1 MYLKELTINNFRS
14 FESATLC
21 LQKDLT
27 ILVGENNSGKS
38 NAIDALRLLTPPL
51 SGRREIYCQQTD
63 IRIGGGTSFHLKAEY
78 DDLTDAQQALLL
90 TASKDTSMTGAIF
103 GLDYDETKGGFP
115 PRPNI
120 WAGNVGTTPEKGSHD
135 LIRHVYLPALR
146 DAKYALASGNP
157 TRVLALLKQFL
168 TDDDRDS
175 LVADAARTAS
185 HKSLQS
191 INTSVDA
198 GLDELTGGVRQQTA
212 MLGFSRNETLV
223 DIARDLRFS
232 LADKGISPEDLSL
245 SGHGYANLLYMATIA
260 VELEKVSSADLT
272 LFLVEEPEA
281 HLHPQLQ
288 SAVLAFLKE
297 RARKSREGASA
308 EGPHAGELQVI
319 VATHSP
325 NLTASVPSKS
335 LVFLRAIPSGASV
348 AAAPVEETMPAKRA
362 AAAPAPAR
370 VAAPAVPKTA
380 PKSAPEAKRSGEGP
394 KAVTNAA
401 TAAPDSRRESR
412 AISLSDLLL
421 NDDGSPDVIARRK
434 IDRYI
439 DVTKAAF
446 LFGGRVF
453 LVEGIAEA
461 LLVPVLAEKFVLND
475 DKQALRRFRSA
486 TFVPIEGVDFKPYVR
501 LLTTHKNGICIAD
514 KLVIVTD
521 GDGPKKE
528 DEETTAGEKRKIEC
542 NAIAKS
548 NGASDLYH
556 TFIND
561 YSLETELLMVGNGGL
576 MREAYLELHPN
587 SSAKWDRVVAKEGA
601 ELATEMHTLFKGI
614 RKGDYAQAL
623 AARIDDAETFN
634 VPKYLSDAIKAV
646 AS

>member
-1 MYLKELTINNFRS
+1 MYLKELTISNFRS
-14 FESATLC
+14 FSSATLC

-38 NAIDALRLLTPPL
+38 NAIDAMRLLTPPL

-63 IRIGGGTSFHLKAEY
+63 IRIGSGTSFELKAEY
-78 DDLTDAQQALLL
+78 DELNDAQQALFL
-90 TASKDTSMTGAIF
+90 TASKDRTMKGAVF
-103 GLDYDETKGGFP
+103 GLDYDESRGGFP
-115 PRPNI
+115 PRPKL
-120 WAGNVGTTPEKGSHD
+120 WAGGAGTAPEKGSHD

-146 DAKYALASGNP
+146 DAKYSLASGNP
-157 TRVLALLKQFL
+157 TRVLALLRQFL
-168 TDDDRDS
+168 TDDDREV
-175 LVADAARTAS
+175 LVRDAAREAS

-212 MLGFSRNETLV
+212 TLGFSRSETLI

-260 VELEKVSSADLT
+260 VELEKVNSADLT

-297 RARKSREGASA
+297 RARKSREGANSD
-308 EGPHAGELQVI
+308 GPHAGELQVI

-325 NLTASVPSKS
+325 NLTASVPSQNI
-335 LVFLRAIPSGASV
+335 VFLRAI
-348 AAAPVEETMPAKRA
+348 APQLANAEKPAEATMPAELPLEA
-362 AAAPAPAR
+362 AADVAPR
-370 VAAPAVPKTA
+370 AVPTTSKVNE
-380 PKSAPEAKRSGEGP
+380 P
-394 KAVTNAA
+394 AA
-401 TAAPDSRRESR
+401 ISDVRRESR

-421 NDDGSPDVIARRK
+421 KVDGSPDVMARRK

-461 LLVPVLAEKFVLND
+461 LLIPVLAEKLVLKD
-475 DKQALRRFRSA
+475 DAQALRRFRSS

-501 LLTTHKNGICIAD
+501 LLTTRKNGICIAD

-521 GDGPKKE
+521 GDGPKRE
-528 DEETTAGEKRKIEC
+528 GEEMTDGARRKQTYD
-542 NAIAKS
+542 AIAKK
-548 NGASDLYH
+548 NGASELCQ

-561 YSLETELLMVGNGGL
+561 YSLETELLIAGNGVL
-576 MREAYLELHPN
+576 MRKAYLELHP
-587 SSAKWDRVVAKEGA
+587 SSAEKWDGVVEKEGL
-601 ELATEMHTLFKGI
+601 ELAVAMHALFKDV

-623 AARIDDAETFN
+623 AARIDDADTFKI
-634 VPKYLSDAIKAV
+634 PDYLSNAIKAV
-646 AS
+646 AD

>member
-1 MYLKELTINNFRS
+1 MYLKELSINNFRS
-14 FESATLC
+14 FEAAKIC

-38 NAIDALRLLTPPL
+38 NAIDAMRLLTPPL

-78 DDLTDAQQALLL
+78 DGLNDAQQALLL
-90 TASKDTSMTGAIF
+90 KASKDKSMKGAVF

-120 WAGNVGTTPEKGSHD
+120 WAGNAGTAPEKGSHD

-146 DAKYALASGNP
+146 DAKYSLASGNP
-157 TRVLALLKQFL
+157 TRVLALLRQFL
-168 TDDDRDS
+168 TDGDRDL
-175 LVADAARTAS
+175 LVKEAARGAS
-185 HKSLQS
+185 HKTLQG

-212 MLGFSRNETLV
+212 ALGFSRNETLI

-297 RARKSREGASA
+297 RARKSREASKSV
-308 EGPHAGELQVI
+308 GPHAGELQVI

-325 NLTASVPSKS
+325 NLTASVPSQNI
-335 LVFLRAIPSGASV
+335 VFLRAIIP
-348 AAAPVEETMPAKRA
+348 EETGEAQPVKVDLPAEPGA
-362 AAAPAPAR
+362 AVPAP
-370 VAAPAVPKTA
+370 APAVPKAA
-380 PKSAPEAKRSGEGP
+380 PKTAYAAAKPSTNPEETPDAPRTK
-394 KAVTNAA
+394 
-401 TAAPDSRRESR
+401 PDARRESR
-412 AISLSDLLL
+412 TLSLSDLLL
-421 NDDGSPDVIARRK
+421 KTDGSPDIMARRK

-461 LLVPVLAEKFVLND
+461 LLIPILAEKFILKD

-528 DEETTAGEKRKIEC
+528 GEETTAGEKRK
-542 NAIAKS
+542 NAYDAIAEN
-548 NGASDLYH
+548 NGASDLCH

-561 YSLETELLMVGNGGL
+561 YSLETELLINGNGAL

-587 SSAKWDRVVAKEGA
+587 SAAKWDGVVAKKGT
-601 ELATEMHTLFKGI
+601 ELATDMHTLFKSI

-623 AARIDDAETFN
+623 AARIDDADTFN
-634 VPKYLSDAIKAV
+634 IPKYLNEAIKAV

>member
-1 MYLKELTINNFRS
+1 MYLKQLTIENFRS
-14 FESATLC
+14 FKSATLC

-38 NAIDALRLLTPPL
+38 NAIDAMRLLSPPL

-63 IRIGGGTSFHLKAEY
+63 IRIGSGTSFQLKAEY
-78 DDLTDAQQALLL
+78 DDLSDAQQALLL
-90 TASKDTSMTGAIF
+90 SASKDRSMEGAVF
-103 GLDYDETKGGFP
+103 GLDYDEAGGAFP
-115 PRPNI
+115 PRPKI
-120 WAGNVGTTPEKGSHD
+120 WAGSSETAPEKDSHD
-135 LIRHVYLPALR
+135 LIRHVYMPALR
-146 DAKYALASGNP
+146 DAKYSLASGNP

-168 TDDDRDS
+168 TDDDRER
-175 LVADAARTAS
+175 LVLDAAREAS
-185 HKSLQS
+185 HISLRS

-198 GLDELTGGVRQQTA
+198 GLNELTGGVRGQTA
-212 MLGFSRNETLV
+212 SLGFSQSESLI

-260 VELEKVSSADLT
+260 VELEKVNSADLT

-297 RARKSREGASA
+297 RARKSREESKPLGA
-308 EGPHAGELQVI
+308 HAGELQVI

-325 NLTASVPSKS
+325 NLTASVPSKN
-335 LVFLRAIPSGASV
+335 LVFLRAVVPDTPAEPSPVNEATPELF
-348 AAAPVEETMPAKRA
+348 PVEAAYGAAKSQ
-362 AAAPAPAR
+362 R
-370 VAAPAVPKTA
+370 VEDF
-380 PKSAPEAKRSGEGP
+380 S
-394 KAVTNAA
+394 
-401 TAAPDSRRESR
+401 PDDASPVDVRRESR
-412 AISLSDLLL
+412 AIALSELLL
-421 NDDGSPDVIARRK
+421 EKNGSPDVMARRK

-461 LLVPVLAEKFVLND
+461 LLIPIMAEKFILNQD
-475 DKQALRRFRSA
+475 QQALRRFRST
-486 TFVPIEGVDFKPYVR
+486 TFVPIEGVDFNPYVR

-521 GDGPKKE
+521 GDGPC
-528 DEETTAGEKRKIEC
+528 EEAEMTPGQIRKTAYDRLSNE
-542 NAIAKS
+542 
-548 NGASDLYH
+548 NGASHICH
-556 TFIND
+556 TFINN
-561 YSLETELLMVGNGGL
+561 YSLETELLIAGNGPI
-576 MREAYLELHPN
+576 MRKAYLDLHPR
-587 SSAKWDRVVAKEGA
+587 SARRWDEVAANTGDD
-601 ELATEMHTLFKGI
+601 LATAMHALFKDV

-623 AARIDDAETFN
+623 AAGIDNAEVFN
-634 VPKYLSDAIKAV
+634 VPTYLRQAILEV
-646 AS
+646 TN